1 MASMGVPET
10 LPLALT
16 SQSTR
21 LYTGDSTPFTRVP
34 AQTSLMSFW
43 PQLWPSDKDSSILLV
58 LLHARCIPRALWML
72 TSGPLWG
79 QAQPHCP
86 HMTVLMWGWCAN
98 PRLN

>member
-21 LYTGDSTPFTRVP
+21 LYTGDSTPFPRVP
-34 AQTSLMSFW
+34 AQTSLISFW

-58 LLHARCIPRALWML
+58 LLHARCIPKGSMD
-72 TSGPLWG
+72 
-79 QAQPHCP
+79 
-86 HMTVLMWGWCAN
+86 VN
-98 PRLN
+98 PRTAVGAGTAPLPPYDSSYVGLVCKPQT